1 MAVTISGTQVTF
13 NDGTVQ
19 TTEPTLLGAVQYT
32 SYNTWYGYGL
42 QGFSTSEV
50 DQQHSWGNNVT
61 GTTSPL
67 TTVYCGVR
75 GYRVGTSA
83 QNDGITD
90 GGTIYSRI
98 LYRSIGTA

>member
-13 NDGTVQ
+13 NDSTVQ
-19 TTEPTLLGAVQYT
+19 STEATLLGAVQYT
-32 SYNTWYGYGL
+32 AYSNTYRYGQ

-50 DQQHSWGNNVT
+50 DQQHSWGDVVT
-61 GTTSPL
+61 ATTSPT

-75 GYRVGTSA
+75 GYRVGTSTSG
-83 QNDGITD
+83 DSSTD

-98 LYRSIGTA
+98 LYRSVGGA